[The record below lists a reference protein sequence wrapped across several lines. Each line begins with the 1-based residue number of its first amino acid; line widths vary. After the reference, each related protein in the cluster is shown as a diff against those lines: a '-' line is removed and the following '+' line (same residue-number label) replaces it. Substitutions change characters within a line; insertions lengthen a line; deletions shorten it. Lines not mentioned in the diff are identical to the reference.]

1 MALRKRAPGLVC
13 LLLLTAAALLLAGHR
28 TPAAPPGPDS
38 EDTASTLEENTVH
51 YEEQP
56 AVRVISLPEL
66 TPADTTAQQVLTGEW
81 AGFQPADPAEMAEV
95 LSELYLH
102 DGTSIRLYA
111 TAEGLVFGAFLRPGG
126 QWTRFVQLYDGEGDI
141 SAFVQ
146 NLSLTPFSG
155 ILGKEGFLLRRTA
168 QGLREHVYD
177 YYWFDETGGLQVL
190 RAQFDPVALD
200 LDGDGTAELAYE
212 LAEWQSSTAIYCQDA
227 DGVIYQVTPAAY
239 IGSSHAL
246 MAVEREGPGPARLI
260 YRCQEDGQDSF
271 CAVTLEN
278 DQLRIEENIVYVPAQ
293 TTGVPLP
300 ADPTEGLKIPVRM
313 SVAGPDGRDVE
324 DAGEAA
330 GWEFQ
335 SMLWEGNG
343 VSTEGAVLTPTDA
356 PLNEAAAYTVTF
368 TPETGEALSW
378 TLDDQ
383 GICRFSGMA
392 GNYRMITTGLGSLP
406 EWCHDTLKLYCE
418 AARTSRAGGGT

>member
-1 MALRKRAPGLVC
+1 
-13 LLLLTAAALLLAGHR
+13 
-28 TPAAPPGPDS
+28 
-38 EDTASTLEENTVH
+38 
-51 YEEQP
+51 
-56 AVRVISLPEL
+56 
-66 TPADTTAQQVLTGEW
+66 
-81 AGFQPADPAEMAEV
+81 MAEV

-126 QWTRFVQLYDGEGDI
+126 QWTRFVQLYGGEGDI

-212 LAEWQSSTAIYCQDA
+212 LAEWQSSTAIYCQDTA
-227 DGVIYQVTPAAY
+227 GVIYQVTPAAY

-343 VSTEGAVLTPTDA
+343 VSREGAVLTPTDA

-368 TPETGEALSW
+368 TPETGETLSW

-383 GICRFSGMA
+383 GICRFSDMA

>member
-1 MALRKRAPGLVC
+1 MELRKRAPGLVC
-13 LLLLTAAALLLAGHR
+13 LLLMTAALLLAGRH
-28 TPAAPPGPDS
+28 TPGAPPGPDS
-38 EDTASTLEENTVH
+38 EEATATMEEDTIH

-56 AVRVISLPEL
+56 TVRVISLSEMA
-66 TPADTTAQQVLTGEW
+66 PADTAAEQVLMGEW

-212 LAEWQSSTAIYCQDA
+212 LAEWQSSTAIYCQDTA
-227 DGVIYQVTPAAY
+227 GVIYQVTPAAY

-324 DAGEAA
+324 DAGEVA

-406 EWCHDTLKLYCE
+406 DWCHDTLKLYCE

>member
-81 AGFQPADPAEMAEV
+81 VGLQPADPAEMAEV
-95 LSELYLH
+95 LSELYLR

-126 QWTRFVQLYDGEGDI
+126 QWTRFVQLCGGEGNI
-141 SAFVQ
+141 SAFAQ

-168 QGLREHVYD
+168 HSLREHVYD
-177 YYWFDETGGLQVL
+177 YCWFDENGDLQVL

-200 LDGDGTAELAYE
+200 LDGDGMAELAYE
-212 LAEWQSSTAIYCQDA
+212 FAEWQSCSSFYCQDA
-227 DGVIYQVTPAAY
+227 DGVIYLVTPAAY
-239 IGSSHAL
+239 IGSGYAL

-260 YRCQEDGQDSF
+260 YRCETDGGETF
-271 CAVTLEN
+271 CAVTLEEN
-278 DQLRIEENIVYVPAQ
+278 QLRIEENIVYVPAQ
-293 TTGVPLP
+293 MSGVPLP
-300 ADPTEGLKIPVRM
+300 ADPTEGLKIPVRV
-313 SVAGPDGRDVE
+313 SVTGPDGKGVS
-324 DAGEAA
+324 DAGEIAV
-330 GWEFQ
+330 WEFQ
-335 SMLWEGNG
+335 SMLWEGDG
-343 VSTEGAVLTPTDA
+343 VWTEGAVMTPTDA

-368 TPETGEALSW
+368 TPETGEPVSW

-383 GICRFSGMA
+383 GVCRLSGME
-392 GNYRMITTGLGSLP
+392 GTYRMIATGLGSLP
-406 EWCHDTLKLYCE
+406 DWCHDTLKLYCE
-418 AARTSRAGGGT
+418 ARRTAGGGGT